1 MCGRGAQTQYAVRAA
16 AADLM
21 GETAGFNSNHRTASS
36 SSPSEA
42 THRPPHASNSSG
54 STDEHDNYNL
64 SPGMDAVVF
73 WKRDNNSSEIQMGR
87 KTWGL
92 VSRGG
97 SQKSPLPEGMSLH
110 FSNLMFNARS
120 DTLFARPTFARLA
133 HEGKSCLI
141 AMDGFFEWKTELGK
155 KQPYFVYRRRQ
166 QDDAEE
172 SEQHSRPYL
181 LLAGLWTSV
190 STGRNDPRTL
200 DTFTILTT
208 EACPALQWLHSRMP
222 VIIWDHQH
230 LARQWLEHPTASTLA
245 ALDAAAR
252 HDTTERVLQWHAVT
266 PQMSSMKF
274 RTAAAIRP
282 IPKPRSVKSFFQ
294 NVAKSN
300 DGATR
305 KEAMPSPKEKDAAT
319 DATTAL
325 QDTTGKKRAERSQAA
340 APPKSKKSTP
350 TTTASAKKKL
360 KVSSSPPPKRGP
372 MDAFVT
378 KLSSSEKSL
387 E

>member
-1 MCGRGAQTQYAVRAA
+1 MCGRGAQTHYAVRAA

-21 GETAGFNSNHRTASS
+21 GEAAAASNNHRASS
-36 SSPSEA
+36 SSSSEA
-42 THRPPHASNSSG
+42 THRPHHASNSTG
-54 STDEHDNYNL
+54 STDENDNYNL

-73 WKRDNNSSEIQMGR
+73 WKRDNNSSEIQMDR

-92 VSRGG
+92 VSRKG
-97 SQKSPLPEGMSLH
+97 SPKSPLPEGMSLH

-166 QDDAEE
+166 QDDTEEE
-172 SEQHSRPYL
+172 SEHPSRPYL

-222 VIIWDHQH
+222 VVIWDRH
-230 LARQWLEHPTASTLA
+230 LARQWLEHPTASTLS

-252 HDTTERVLQWHAVT
+252 HDTTQQVLQWHAVT

-274 RTAAAIRP
+274 RTAAAIQP

-305 KEAMPSPKEKDAAT
+305 KEAMPPPKEKDAAT

-325 QDTTGKKRAERSQAA
+325 EGTTGKKRAERPQAA
-340 APPKSKKSTP
+340 APPKSKTSTP
-350 TTTASAKKKL
+350 TTTTSARKKL
-360 KVSSSPPPKRGP
+360 KRSSPPKRGP
-372 MDAFVT
+372 MDAFVI
-378 KLSSSEKSL
+378 KPSSSEKSL